1 MNNNLHRRRVS
12 EQVKGGGGVV
22 VPDYWDAGKYR
33 RVWPSNIDSLNTC
46 LAFRTCRAKD

>member
-33 RVWPSNIDSLNTC
+33 PEAAGLQVELLLIVRIDEP
-46 LAFRTCRAKD
+46 